1 MSKLKD
7 FTLKC
12 KENFIMVDRL
22 NSQREIIFEGKFLHW
37 NRLVE
42 KKKKKVPEGTSCTDL
57 HLTQSISVFVAW
69 YKWDLK

>member
-1 MSKLKD
+1 
-7 FTLKC
+7 
-12 KENFIMVDRL
+12 MVDRL

-37 NRLVE
+37 NRLVG
-42 KKKKKVPEGTSCTDL
+42 KKKVPEGISCIDL